1 MTQPFGLTRDVVKER
16 YALFT
21 PGGFVPSVLPG
32 WSGSV
37 VNAVI
42 SPVLGARLV
51 QLMVTMEDG
60 GSGYGAT
67 AETEFVVYVI
77 EGGCSATIAGAQ
89 HELGAA
95 HYAYLPPATDYLITS
110 TQPNTRLLI
119 FQKRFEPLLGQDKP
133 KPIVGDSAQV
143 EGVPFLGNPK
153 ALLQTLL
160 PDTLD
165 FDMAVNIFVYQPGAA
180 LPFVE
185 THIMEHGLLMLAGAG
200 IYRLGDDW
208 YPVQAGDVIWM
219 GSYCPQWFAAVG
231 DEPASYI
238 YYKDVNRNPL

>member
-1 MTQPFGLTRDVVKER
+1 MNQPFGLTRDVVKER

-32 WSGSV
+32 WSGCV
-37 VNAVI
+37 VNVVI

-51 QLMVTMEDG
+51 QLMITLEASGV
-60 GSGYGAT
+60 GSGSTG
-67 AETEFVVYVI
+67 ETEFVVYVI
-77 EGGCSATIAGAQ
+77 EGRCSAVIAGAQ
-89 HELGAA
+89 HELAA
-95 HYAYLPPATDYLITS
+95 GGYAYVPPGTDYRITS
-110 TQPNTRLLI
+110 AQANTRLLV
-119 FQKRFEPLLGQDKP
+119 FQKRFQALAGQDTP
-133 KPIVGDSAQV
+133 AALVGDAANI

-160 PDTLD
+160 ADAVA
-165 FDMAVNIFVYQPGAA
+165 FDMAVNIFVYEPGAA

-219 GSYCPQWFAAVG
+219 GSYCPQWFAAIG

-238 YYKDVNRNPL
+238 YYKDVNRSPL

>member
-1 MTQPFGLTRDVVKER
+1 VTQPFGLTRDVVKER

-32 WSGSV
+32 WSKCV
-37 VNAVI
+37 VNIVI

-51 QLMVTMEDG
+51 QLMITMEEG
-60 GSGYGAT
+60 GIGQSAMGD
-67 AETEFVVYVI
+67 TEFVVYVV
-77 EGGCSATIAGAQ
+77 EGRCSLTVGGKEHQLAAG
-89 HELGAA
+89 HF
-95 HYAYLPPATDYLITS
+95 AYVPAGSDYRVVS
-110 TQPNTRLLI
+110 GQANTRLLI
-119 FQKRFEPLLGQDKP
+119 FQKRFEQLAGETTPGL
-133 KPIVGDSAQV
+133 IVGDAAAI
-143 EGVPFLGNPK
+143 EGVPFLGDPK

-160 PDTLD
+160 PDTPA

-219 GSYCPQWFAAVG
+219 GSYCPQWFAAIG
-231 DEPASYI
+231 DQPASYI

>member
-1 MTQPFGLTRDVVKER
+1 MNQPFGSTRDVVKER

-21 PGGFVPSVLPG
+21 PAGFVPSVRPG
-32 WSGSV
+32 WGDCVINMV
-37 VNAVI
+37 V
-42 SPVLGARLV
+42 SPVLGARHL
-51 QLMVTMEDG
+51 QTMVTFEADAR
-60 GSGYGAT
+60 GSGNT
-67 AETEFVVYVI
+67 ADAQLFAYVV
-77 EGGCSATIAGAQ
+77 EGSCSAA
-89 HELGAA
+89 LGGKP
-95 HYAYLPPATDYLITS
+95 HSLDQGHFIYLPPNTAYELS
-110 TQPNTRLLI
+110 GAAGTRLLL
-119 FQKRFEPLLGQDKP
+119 FEKKFEALAGEETPQLV
-133 KPIVGDSAQV
+133 VGDSGDIKG
-143 EGVPFLGNPK
+143 EPFLGNPK

-160 PDTLD
+160 PNVPA

-238 YYKDVNRNPL
+238 YFKDVNRYPL